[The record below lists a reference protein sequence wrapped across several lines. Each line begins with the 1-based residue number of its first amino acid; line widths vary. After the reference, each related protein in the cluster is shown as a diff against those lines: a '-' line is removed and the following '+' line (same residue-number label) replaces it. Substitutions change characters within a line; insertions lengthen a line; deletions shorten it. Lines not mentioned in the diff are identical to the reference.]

1 MKETVLNALL
11 QLFAIIANVSEDGV
25 SFKARS
31 IVKTFLRQHLKTN
44 LINKYLVVF
53 DHYLELHHPHLF
65 GGGIEASRQ
74 TLSDS
79 EKLRRI
85 AAEIN
90 RSLLQREK
98 FIVFLRLVE
107 FINEDDIMTDKE
119 LAFIRT
125 VADTFNISR
134 TEHDNTKAFILN
146 ACSDIEKERLL
157 IIDNDTASFLKG
169 VKHIREPELQG
180 RITILHHASTDTFI
194 FRYLGDFDL
203 SLNGNHIIPERFQL
217 LDQGSRITGP
227 KIRPIYYSDI
237 SRKFHQTEEKPKIYF
252 TAEEIEFRFK
262 NSNKGIKKFS
272 FSKESGNLIG
282 IMGGSGAGKST
293 LLSILC
299 GKIKPQT
306 GKITI
311 NGIDIH
317 RQPEAIEGII
327 GFVPQDD
334 LLLEDL
340 TVFRNLYLNAKLCLS
355 NLSETE
361 IIRRVNQVL
370 ADLDLEEVKQL
381 KVGSPLKK
389 VISGGQRKRLNIALE
404 LIREPAVLFVDE
416 PTSGLSSMGSE
427 KVMLLLKEQA
437 LKGRLVIVN
446 IHQPYSDIYKLF
458 DRFLILDKEGHVI
471 YKGNPIDAITYF
483 KAQSHYVNAEV
494 GHCES
499 CGSVMPEEI
508 LKIVEE
514 KEVDEYG
521 RLTRERKV
529 TPEEWYDLYREK
541 IESKQQIHHIKATLP
556 PVDFHIP
563 NPLEQFRIF
572 SIRNILS
579 KLANRQ
585 YMLINF
591 LEAPLLALIIG
602 YFTKYTSKLSGS
614 ASYEL
619 INNVNLPAYMF
630 MSVIVA
636 MFLGLTV
643 SVDEIISDRKILERE
658 SFLRLSRLSYL
669 NSKMLVL
676 FLISAIQMLT
686 FVLVGNDI
694 LEIRGM
700 LFHYWLI
707 LFSVACLANMIGL
720 NISSGLNSVVTTHI
734 VIPFI
739 LVPQLLFSGILIKF
753 DRLNSFYSNPKF
765 VPVIGDL
772 MHARWGFEALAVHQY
787 KDNYFYRELFQFD
800 QQKSNAD
807 YYGNYLIPEI
817 IGRVNVIES
826 QFQQGE
832 DPASWKNY
840 ALLVSN
846 ELDFINSKGWVTSFG
861 NTDQFLTG
869 PYTPDLFGSVRD
881 SLEILRKQFNA
892 TKQVA
897 LRRKDIKS
905 EELIRRWGGEEAY
918 IMIKDEY
925 TNKRL
930 EDLVTNQMQ
939 IEALIEWN
947 HQLVRKTDPIHMEPL
962 ARNGRAHFYA
972 PEKLLGNF
980 AIDTYWFNLLV
991 IWISSAILYFT
1002 LAYDLLRKFT
1012 NWQQVRKLRK
1022 SRP

>member
-1 MKETVLNALL
+1 M
-11 QLFAIIANVSEDGV
+11 FAIIANVSEDGV

-31 IVKTFLRQHLKTN
+31 IVKTFLRHHLKTN
-44 LINKYLVVF
+44 LINRYLVVF

-65 GGGIEASRQ
+65 GGGIEASTQ

-79 EKLRRI
+79 EKLKRI
-85 AAEIN
+85 ASEIN

-107 FINEDDIMTDKE
+107 FINEDDVMTEKE
-119 LAFIRT
+119 LAFIKT

-134 TEHDNTKAFILN
+134 KELDNTKAFILN
-146 ACSDIEKERLL
+146 ACNDIETERLL
-157 IIDNDTASFLKG
+157 IIDNNEASFLKG
-169 VKHIREPELQG
+169 VRHIREPELEG

-194 FRYLGDFDL
+194 FRYLGNFDL
-203 SLNGNHIIPERFQL
+203 SLNGNHIIPERFEM

-227 KIRPIYYSDI
+227 KIKPIYYSDI
-237 SRKFHQTEEKPKIYF
+237 SRKFHQTEEKSRIYF
-252 TAEEIEFRFK
+252 TAEDIEFRFK

-272 FSKESGNLIG
+272 FSEESGNLIG
-282 IMGGSGAGKST
+282 VMGGSGAGKST

-299 GKIKPQT
+299 GKLKPQR

-317 RQPEAIEGII
+317 SHPGAIEGII
-327 GFVPQDD
+327 GLVPQDD
-334 LLLEDL
+334 LLMEDL

-355 NLSETE
+355 NLTETE
-361 IIRRVNQVL
+361 VIRRVNRVL
-370 ADLDLEEVKQL
+370 TDLDLEEVKHL
-381 KVGSPLKK
+381 KVGNPLKK

-499 CGSVMPEEI
+499 CGNVMPEEI

-521 RLTRERKV
+521 RVTNDRRV
-529 TPEEWYDLYREK
+529 TPEEWYELYRDK
-541 IESKQQIHHIKATLP
+541 IESRQHIRHVQAELP

-563 NPLEQFRIF
+563 PPLEQFRIF
-572 SIRNILS
+572 NIRNILS

-602 YFTKYTSKLSGS
+602 YFTKYTSKGTSQ
-614 ASYEL
+614 ATYEL
-619 INNVNLPAYMF
+619 INNVNLPPYIF
-630 MSVIVA
+630 MAVIVA

-643 SVDEIISDRKILERE
+643 SVDEIITDRKILERE

-669 NSKMLVL
+669 NSKILVL
-676 FLISAIQMLT
+676 FLISAIQTLT
-686 FVLVGNDI
+686 FVLVGNEI

-700 LFHYWLI
+700 LLQYWLI

-720 NISSGLNSVVTTHI
+720 NISSGLDSMVTTHI
-734 VIPFI
+734 LIPFI
-739 LVPQLLFSGILIKF
+739 LVPQLLFSGVLIKF

-765 VPVIGDL
+765 VPIIGDL

-787 KDNYFYRELFQFD
+787 KNNGFYKELFPID

-807 YYGNYLIPEI
+807 YYGNFLVPEL
-817 IGRVNVIES
+817 IGRVNLIENLVLK
-826 QFQQGE
+826 GE
-832 DPASWKNY
+832 DPASWRDH
-840 ALLVSN
+840 ALLLHN
-846 ELDFINSKGWVTSFG
+846 ELDGITSKGWVASFG
-861 NTDQFLTG
+861 NTEQFMTG
-869 PYTPDLFGSVRD
+869 PFPPELFQSVTD
-881 SLEILRKQFNA
+881 SLEFLRNRFNA
-892 TKQVA
+892 TIRYA
-897 LRRKDIKS
+897 LRQRDLKS
-905 EELIRRWGGEEAY
+905 EELIRRWGGEEAFNRRKY
-918 IMIKDEY
+918 EY
-925 TNKRL
+925 SNNRL
-930 EDLVTNQMQ
+930 EELVTNKLQMD
-939 IEALIEWN
+939 ALIEWR
-947 HQLVRKTDPIHMEPL
+947 HQLIRKMDPIHMEPL
-962 ARNGRAHFYA
+962 SRNGRAHFYA
-972 PEKLLGNF
+972 PEKLLGNL
-980 AIDTYWFNLLV
+980 AIDTFWFNFMV
-991 IWISSAILYFT
+991 IWLSSGVLYLTLVYDVLRRFT
-1002 LAYDLLRKFT
+1002 S
-1012 NWQQVRKLRK
+1012 WQQLRRLRRKK
-1022 SRP
+1022 